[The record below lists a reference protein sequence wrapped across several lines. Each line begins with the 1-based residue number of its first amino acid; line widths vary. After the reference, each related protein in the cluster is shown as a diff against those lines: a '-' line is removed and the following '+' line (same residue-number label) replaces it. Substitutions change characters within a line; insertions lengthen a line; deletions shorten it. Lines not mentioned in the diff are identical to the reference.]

1 MSLIHLE
8 IPVFVVIHTAANTF
22 SQSTIHSVMK
32 TSKKVQ
38 KFGRGKSKIVI
49 GLSLFS
55 HHLQNNFTEKKVD
68 FLHNNCVQSF
78 FPRFPALH
86 SHFSSTFSKFF
97 L

>member
-8 IPVFVVIHTAANTF
+8 ILVFVVIHTAANTF

-49 GLSLFS
+49 GLSLFTAC
-55 HHLQNNFTEKKVD
+55 LLNDLDKVCPP
-68 FLHNNCVQSF
+68 LLKISV
-78 FPRFPALH
+78 
-86 SHFSSTFSKFF
+86 
-97 L
+97 

>member
-22 SQSTIHSVMK
+22 SQSTIHSMMK
-32 TSKKVQ
+32 TSKKVR

-49 GLSLFS
+49 GLSLL
-55 HHLQNNFTEKKVD
+55 HHLQNSFTEKKVD

-78 FPRFPALH
+78 F
-86 SHFSSTFSKFF
+86 FSFSCSS
-97 L
+97 

>member
-8 IPVFVVIHTAANTF
+8 ILVFVVIHTAANTF

-49 GLSLFS
+49 GLSLLSSLAKQF
-55 HHLQNNFTEKKVD
+55 HRKKELISYIIIVCN
-68 FLHNNCVQSF
+68 H
-78 FPRFPALH
+78 
-86 SHFSSTFSKFF
+86 FF
-97 L
+97 LVFLPFMAIFPLHFRIFL